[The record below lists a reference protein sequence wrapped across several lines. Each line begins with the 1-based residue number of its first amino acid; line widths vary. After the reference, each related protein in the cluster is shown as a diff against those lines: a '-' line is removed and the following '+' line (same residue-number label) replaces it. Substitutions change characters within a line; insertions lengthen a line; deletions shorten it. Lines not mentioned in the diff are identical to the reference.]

1 MSERFDTPQGRFV
14 NSKYYYSK
22 DSLQLIKDRYKEV
35 KTSGVFLYETDGQFT
50 GGYCSEA
57 YEYNNARYEF
67 CFDTDELNML
77 IVENYK
83 GE

>member
-1 MSERFDTPQGRFV
+1 MDKQFSTPLRKLV
-14 NSKYYYSK
+14 DSKYYYSK

-35 KTSGVFLYETDGQFT
+35 KTYGVFLYETDGQFT
-50 GGYCSEA
+50 AGYCSKV

-67 CFDTDELNML
+67 CFDSNELDML
-77 IVENYK
+77 IVEKCK